1 MTYEE
6 AKFLLSTVTPNP
18 YIYNGDKWI
27 AKIVPEIV
35 NDRKTFLDDLKN
47 KKTTDDDVIKYSSNK
62 QFTVEGYMMKPFNFY

>member
-47 KKTTDDDVIKYSSNK
+47 KKN
-62 QFTVEGYMMKPFNFY
+62 N